1 MATNIQWRTGVS
13 GDWFIA
19 GNWVPNT
26 VPATGDIA
34 TIADGTAIID
44 APSNPLVGIAIVL
57 SADDT
62 ILKAI
67 GARFEGTAP
76 PPGTSEINATLT
88 VSGALADS
96 TDAVFIVEGDTSFDG
111 QIFVEAIAGSLTIL
125 VQNDANGN
133 PSVFKLLNTDQK
145 AAVVVSQ
152 ESFLDFEGQTIFNQ
166 GLIQIEGSVE
176 ISAGVM
182 FTGTDSGAFLL
193 ENGGRL
199 IVEGGVGA
207 SQQVVFIDGTGLL
220 TMENIAGFDGV
231 IAYAELPTP
240 SGQPHQGAAGGRIDL
255 AGIVAQSLTYV
266 PGSGTEPGTLKLF
279 AGTDPTGTPVAELKM
294 RLVTDNLS
302 LTKTQMTSADFLLSS
317 DGQGGTIVTYN
328 PGGANYLLESLPAP
342 VIASAGDVVSLA
354 SILEGSFGTSKIP
367 FKGIWLYP
375 SQPFDNTSTN
385 VGYWDT
391 PNQTPEWYIGG
402 KKVETATFVK
412 DISKVTLHVGN
423 QIDNPAS
430 FQMRLTDDKSGPDAT
445 FVTYDVWTVDP
456 AVIQAM
462 QIAGVV
468 PGAAPTPETI
478 VKAAEAFLT
487 VYGDGVIPNTNLC
500 NWIADNVAAAAGA
513 PMPGLNASLDPSL
526 NLEGGFWRIVY
537 ASDIPNP
544 VSDWSGLVQPG
555 DIVRMG
561 WFKPEAGRISGHST
575 TVLSYEQD
583 GKIEFYD
590 NNDGQHIGRHEA
602 AYWLATDPEDITIYR
617 LDPNH
622 QYLITGTDSA
632 ETIRGSIHDNLIR
645 PGGGR
650 DVIKAKFGNT
660 EIEGTSAE
668 LNRIKAP
675 DFNFGDSFHF
685 TDLDPDQTFVSFR
698 NGHLLVHEGSDQ
710 VARIDVPRPKGGFS
724 FVATPDDDGGVTI
737 SLGRP
742 DIEVEGN
749 GVAIADGDRTPSV
762 ADNTD
767 FGTASVGGVVVHT
780 FSVTNEGLADL
791 AISRLKMPKGF
802 QLVEGLPATIGAGET
817 DTFQVQLDTRKAGVK
832 QGTLKIKTNDPD
844 ASHFDFK
851 LYGLVSPDPSSSFAH
866 AHTSHYGD
874 GTGFLNHFDLI

>member
-19 GNWVPNT
+19 GNWVPDT
-26 VPATGDIA
+26 VPVTGDIA
-34 TIADGTAIID
+34 TIADGIAIID
-44 APSNPLVGIAIVL
+44 TPSNPLVGIAIVL
-57 SADDT
+57 AADDT

-67 GARFEGTAP
+67 GATFEGTVP
-76 PPGTSEINATLT
+76 PPGTAEINATLT

-96 TDAVFIVEGDTSFDG
+96 TDAVFIVEGETSFDG

-125 VQNDANGN
+125 VQNDANGHA
-133 PSVFKLLNTDQK
+133 SVFKLLNTDQK

-176 ISAGVM
+176 ISAGMTV
-182 FTGTDSGAFLL
+182 TGTDSGAFLL
-193 ENGGRL
+193 ENGGKL
-199 IVEGGVGA
+199 IVEGNVGA

-220 TMENIAGFDGV
+220 MMENVAGFEGV

-279 AGTDPTGTPVAELKM
+279 AGTDPAGTPVAELRM

-302 LTKTQMTSADFLLSS
+302 LTKTQMTSSDFLLSS
-317 DGQGGTIVTYN
+317 DGQGGTVVTYN
-328 PGGANYLLESLPAP
+328 PGGASYLLESLPAP
-342 VIASAGDVVSLA
+342 VIASAGEVVSLA

-391 PNQTPEWYIGG
+391 PNQTPEWYISG

-412 DISKVTLHVGN
+412 DIGKVTLHAGN
-423 QIDNPAS
+423 QIDSPAS
-430 FQMRLTDDKSGPDAT
+430 FQLRLTEDKRGPDAT
-445 FVTYDVWTVDP
+445 FVTYNVWTVDP

-462 QIAGVV
+462 QIAGLV

-478 VKAAEAFLT
+478 MKAAEAFLT

-537 ASDIPNP
+537 ASDIPDP

-622 QYLITGTDSA
+622 QYLITGTDAA
-632 ETIRGSIHDNLIR
+632 ETIRGSIHDDLIR
-645 PGGGR
+645 PGGGA
-650 DVIKAKFGNT
+650 DIIKARFGDN
-660 EIEGTSAE
+660 EIEGTAAQ
-668 LNRIKAP
+668 LNGIKVTHF
-675 DFNFGDSFHF
+675 DLGDSFHF
-685 TDLDPDQTFVSFR
+685 SDLDPESTFVDHHDGKLRVFD
-698 NGHLLVHEGSDQ
+698 E
-710 VARIDVPRPKGGFS
+710 IEK
-724 FVATPDDDGGVTI
+724 VATIKVPKPGGGLEFVVTSDIDGGVTI
-737 SLGRP
+737 ELAQAPDHQNGLGQ
-742 DIEVEGN
+742 
-749 GVAIADGDRTPSV
+749 S
-762 ADNTD
+762 
-767 FGTASVGGVVVHT
+767 
-780 FSVTNEGLADL
+780 
-791 AISRLKMPKGF
+791 
-802 QLVEGLPATIGAGET
+802 
-817 DTFQVQLDTRKAGVK
+817 
-832 QGTLKIKTNDPD
+832 
-844 ASHFDFK
+844 
-851 LYGLVSPDPSSSFAH
+851 
-866 AHTSHYGD
+866 
-874 GTGFLNHFDLI
+874 FDLL